1 MATTIRLVG
10 RSIAAKAWRRRV
22 ALVLL
27 LCVGTSSVEVLF
39 GNEPVTTAPTL
50 ADATGICPQAPV
62 PADQHEDEGCP
73 CFCACGCTG
82 AVLTVEP
89 VSPTLPSVET
99 VHWVAE
105 IRTVVRPAHRTTPP
119 PVRPPLA

>member
-1 MATTIRLVG
+1 MATTLRPVG
-10 RSIAAKAWRRRV
+10 RSIAAKAWRRPV

-27 LCVGTSSVEVLF
+27 LCVGASSVEVLF

-50 ADATGICPQAPV
+50 AAATGTCLQAPV
-62 PADQHEDEGCP
+62 PADHHEDAGCP

-89 VSPTLPSVET
+89 VLPTLFSVET
-99 VHWVAE
+99 VQRVAE
-105 IRTVVRPAHRTTPP
+105 IRTVLRPAHRTIPP